1 MATYKDK
8 DKEFA
13 TKYKKEIEGI
23 SKYNNVDLSVAKE
36 MFKTNLDQER
46 GIYGGGGV
54 AENFS
59 EMVSDYRKLKEVATS
74 SSKNRTT
81 TNSKGQTVSTDS
93 WEVIEEKKTESP
105 APAPAEEI

>member
-1 MATYKDK
+1 MATFKEK
-8 DKEFA
+8 DKEFSA
-13 TKYKKEIEGI
+13 KYKKEIEGI
-23 SKYNNVDLSVAKE
+23 SKYNDVDLSVAKE

-59 EMVSDYRKLKEVATS
+59 EMVSDYRELKEVATS

-81 TNSKGQTVSTDS
+81 TNSKGQTVSLDS
-93 WEVIEEKKTESP
+93 WEVVEVEEKKTESP
-105 APAPAEEI
+105 TPAEE

>member
-1 MATYKDK
+1 MATFKDK
-8 DKEFA
+8 DKEFM

-46 GIYGGGGV
+46 GIYGGGGK
-54 AENFS
+54 AENWG
-59 EMVSDYRKLKEVATS
+59 EMLTDYKDLKEMALTS
-74 SSKNRTT
+74 TKNRTT

-105 APAPAEEI
+105 APAEETVY